1 MNSPVMNEQRRADG
15 VGVVLLCFAA
25 IYLVWGS
32 TFLAIRYAVEELP
45 PVLMAGARFLVAGV
59 VLCAV
64 AKVRG
69 AERIS
74 GKAWAASALVGSLLF
89 GGNALLAW
97 AETRVSSGLA
107 ALMLATI
114 PLWMTGLGSLRSDA
128 KALSPRQ
135 RAGFA
140 LGFAGMVV
148 LVGPGQ
154 LLGSRSVDPLA
165 AVALVGAALAWS
177 VGSLIS
183 RDLPQPAHPVS
194 AAGLPMVSGG
204 AVLLAA
210 SLLSGDGAV
219 VLQHGASARAV
230 LSWGYLVV
238 MGSLVGFSA
247 YSWLLRR
254 VSPALVSTY
263 AFVNPVV
270 ALAVGWAMVGE
281 VLSARGA
288 LAAVLI
294 VGAVAMI
301 VIPRRAPRPVLNAA
315 LSAADGA

>member
-1 MNSPVMNEQRRADG
+1 MNEQRRASDG

-25 IYLVWGS
+25 IYVVWGS

-45 PVLMAGARFLVAGV
+45 PVLMAGARFLVAGL
-59 VLCAV
+59 VLVGV
-64 AKVRG
+64 AKARG
-69 AERIS
+69 AGRIS
-74 GKAWAASALVGSLLF
+74 GAAWASSVLVGALLF

-114 PLWMTGLGSLRSDA
+114 PLWMTGLGSMRKDA
-128 KALSPRQ
+128 TPLSPRQ
-135 RAGFA
+135 RVGFA

-154 LLGSRSVDPLA
+154 LLGARSVDPLA

-183 RDLPQPAHPVS
+183 RELPQPTHPVA

-204 AVLLAA
+204 VLLLSG
-210 SLLSGDGAV
+210 SLLSGDGAA
-219 VLQHGASARAV
+219 VLAHGVSARAA

-270 ALAVGWAMVGE
+270 ALALGWAMAGE
-281 VLSARGA
+281 ALTGRGA

-301 VIPRRAPRPVLNAA
+301 VIPRRAPRAVLEPA
-315 LSAADGA
+315 LSAGR

>member
-1 MNSPVMNEQRRADG
+1 MDDQRRAD
-15 VGVVLLCFAA
+15 VGWVLLCFTI

-32 TFLAIRYAVEELP
+32 TFLAIRFAVEELP
-45 PVLMAGARFLVAGV
+45 PLLMAGARFLAAGLALCVA
-59 VLCAV
+59 
-64 AKVRG
+64 AKLRG
-69 AERIS
+69 AGKIS
-74 GKAWAASALVGSLLF
+74 GRAWAASALVGTMLF

-97 AETRVSSGLA
+97 AAARVPSGLA

-114 PLWMTGLGSLRSDA
+114 PLWMTGLDSLRKGA
-128 KALSPRQ
+128 KPLSPRQ
-135 RAGFA
+135 KAGFA
-140 LGFAGMVV
+140 LGLAGMMV

-154 LLGSRSVDPLA
+154 LLGARSVDPLA
-165 AVALVGAALAWS
+165 AVALVGAALSWS
-177 VGSLIS
+177 VGSLVS
-183 RDLPQPAHPVS
+183 RRLPQPSDPVS

-204 AVLLAA
+204 AVLLGLGLWA
-210 SLLSGDGAV
+210 GDAAV
-219 VLQHGASARAV
+219 VLEHGASARAL

-238 MGSLVGFSA
+238 MGSVVGFSA

-270 ALAVGWAMVGE
+270 ALAVGWSVVGE
-281 VLSARGA
+281 VLSGRGA

-301 VIPRRAPRPVLNAA
+301 VIPRRAPRPVLSAA
-315 LSAADGA
+315 LSADGA

>member
-1 MNSPVMNEQRRADG
+1 MNDQRRADG
-15 VGVVLLCFAA
+15 VGLVLLCFAA

-45 PVLMAGARFLVAGV
+45 PVLMAGARFLVAGAV
-59 VLCAV
+59 MCAV

-69 AERIS
+69 AGRIS
-74 GKAWAASALVGSLLF
+74 GAAWASSVLVGSLLF

-114 PLWMTGLGSLRSDA
+114 PLWMTGLGSLRRDA
-128 KALSPRQ
+128 KPLSARQ

-165 AVALVGAALAWS
+165 AVALVGAALSWS

-183 RDLPQPAHPVS
+183 RDLPQPGDPVS

-204 AVLLAA
+204 VVLLVG
-210 SLLSGDGAV
+210 SLLAGDGAA
-219 VLQHGASARAV
+219 VLAHGVSTKAA

-254 VSPALVSTY
+254 VSPPLVSTY

-281 VLSARGA
+281 VLTGRGA

-301 VIPRRAPRPVLNAA
+301 IIPRRAPRTVLKAA
-315 LSAADGA
+315 LSTAADGA

>member
-1 MNSPVMNEQRRADG
+1 MNDDRQRMDAG
-15 VGVVLLCFAA
+15 WVLLCFAA

-32 TFLAIRYAVEELP
+32 TFLAIRYAVEDLP
-45 PVLMAGARFLVAGV
+45 PLLMAGARFLAAGA
-59 VLCAV
+59 VLCAA
-64 AKVRG
+64 AKLRG
-69 AERIS
+69 AGRIS
-74 GKAWAASALVGSLLF
+74 PRAWASSVLVGTLLF

-97 AETRVSSGLA
+97 AEKRVPSGLA

-114 PLWMTGLGSLRSDA
+114 PLWMTGLDSLRKDA
-128 KALSPRQ
+128 RPLSARQ
-135 RAGFA
+135 RAGFG
-140 LGFAGMVV
+140 LGLAGMVV

-154 LLGSRSVDPLA
+154 LLGARSVDPLA
-165 AVALVGAALAWS
+165 AVALVGAALSWS
-177 VGSLIS
+177 VGSLVS
-183 RDLPQPAHPVS
+183 RKLPQPADPVS

-210 SLLSGDGAV
+210 ALFAGDGAA
-219 VLQHGASARAV
+219 VLERGASARAA

-270 ALAVGWAMVGE
+270 ALAVGWAAVGE
-281 VLSARGA
+281 VLTGRGA

-294 VGAVAMI
+294 VAAVAMI
-301 VIPRRAPRPVLNAA
+301 VIPRRAPRPVLKPA
-315 LSAADGA
+315 LSADGA

>member
-1 MNSPVMNEQRRADG
+1 MNEQRRASDG
-15 VGVVLLCFAA
+15 VGAVLLCFAA

-45 PVLMAGARFLVAGV
+45 PVLMAGARFLVAGL
-59 VLCAV
+59 VLVGV
-64 AKVRG
+64 AKARG
-69 AERIS
+69 AGRIS
-74 GKAWAASALVGSLLF
+74 GAAWASSALVGTLLF

-97 AETRVSSGLA
+97 AETRVPSGLA

-114 PLWMTGLGSLRSDA
+114 PLWMTGLGSLRRDA
-128 KALSPRQ
+128 MPLSARQ

-140 LGFAGMVV
+140 LGLAGMVV

-154 LLGSRSVDPLA
+154 LLGARSVDPLA
-165 AVALVGAALAWS
+165 AVALVGAALSWS

-183 RDLPQPAHPVS
+183 RDLPQPAHPVA

-204 AVLLAA
+204 VVLLVG
-210 SLLSGDGAV
+210 SLLAGDGAA
-219 VLQHGASARAV
+219 VLATGVTAKAA

-270 ALAVGWAMVGE
+270 ALALGWALVGE
-281 VLSARGA
+281 VLTGRGA

-294 VGAVAMI
+294 VAAVAMI
-301 VIPRRAPRPVLNAA
+301 VIPRRAPRPVLKAV
-315 LSAADGA
+315 LSVSASR